1 MNAELAELTK
11 EIGQIADTHGD
22 NFEWC
27 KVADFCK
34 TISIFEEPELDTLSY
49 HQHQL
54 VVDIYAIAYSQCVND
69 QAEDWVTV
77 RMFANMMLEIDRKI
91 VTNAERE

>member
-11 EIGQIADTHGD
+11 EIGRIANTHEEGV
-22 NFEWC
+22 EWY

-34 TISIFEEPELDTLSY
+34 IIPIFEELESAALNY
-49 HQHQL
+49 QQYQL

-69 QAEDWVTV
+69 PAEDWGTI
-77 RMFANMMLEIDRKI
+77 RMFANMMLEIDRKE
-91 VTNAERE
+91 VTNA

>member
-11 EIGQIADTHGD
+11 EIGRIASTHEEGV
-22 NFEWC
+22 EWH

-34 TISIFEEPELDTLSY
+34 IMLIFEEPELDALNY
-49 HQHQL
+49 LQYQL

-69 QAEDWVTV
+69 PAENWGTV
-77 RMFANMMLEIDRKI
+77 KMFANMMLGIDRKE
-91 VTNAERE
+91 VTPC